1 MVNLLVFITPFLALA
16 ASLSVIYA
24 IRYLDVVER
33 EPKRII
39 IAAVLLGSLATI
51 PAIIAQHIGHSLWQA
66 ISDNGQI
73 ADTLG
78 TVIDAPISE
87 EIFKGV
93 ALLILLAINRKKFD
107 SLTDY
112 VVYACAVGIGF
123 ELIENILYQWSSV
136 DDPRPVAS
144 WIDEF
149 NGRVVA
155 TAGSHAFYS
164 AWLGL
169 AAWVVHKGKAAGRWH
184 WALMCVAISILLHA
198 ANNFSAVLTQL
209 GPPEEVVP
217 INRLGSSLGVVG
229 DHFTLAL
236 FIGLIGVA
244 VLRDLRFLSDFGVL
258 VQSRLLQESTMKGG
272 ESLSR
277 LQDLLNPVNHVLA
290 SSGWSWRLSG
300 GIAQPCSE
308 RNTYRRFARLALAS
322 AKRGP
327 EETAEILARSSL
339 LEEGVNL
346 ARGIA

>member
-1 MVNLLVFITPFLALA
+1 MVDLLVIATPFLALA
-16 ASLSVIYA
+16 ASLCVIYA

-39 IAAVLLGSLATI
+39 VAALLFGALATI
-51 PAIIAQHIGHSLWQA
+51 PAIIAQHLGHSLWQS
-66 ISDNGQI
+66 ISGNEEI
-73 ADTLG
+73 AGTLG

-93 ALLILLAINRKKFD
+93 ALLALLAINRKKFD
-107 SLTDY
+107 SLTDH
-112 VVYACAVGIGF
+112 VVYACAIGIGF

-136 DDPRPVAS
+136 EDPRPVAS

-155 TAGSHAFYS
+155 SAGSHAFFS

-169 AAWVVHKGKAAGRWH
+169 AAWMVNQSKASGRWL
-184 WALMCVAISILLHA
+184 WALACVAISILLHA
-198 ANNFSAVLTQL
+198 ANNFAAVLTQL
-209 GPPEEVVP
+209 GPPEEVIPV
-217 INRLGSSLGVVG
+217 NRVGASLGVVS

-258 VQSRLLQESTMKGG
+258 VQSRLQRDLTVEGG
-272 ESLSR
+272 KSLNR

-290 SSGWSWRLSG
+290 SSGWSWRLAG

-308 RNTYRRFARLALAS
+308 RSTYRSFARLALAS

-339 LEEGVNL
+339 VEEGVNL